1 MANTVTDMAM
11 DIKTINSIFLFTQQK
26 YRIKEILIW
35 EDFFYAVFFYFQN
48 HFLFFLGSCLYI
60 SAKVFFSFII

>member
-1 MANTVTDMAM
+1 MASTVTDMAM
-11 DIKTINSIFLFTQQK
+11 GIKTINSIFLFTQQK

-35 EDFFYAVFFYFQN
+35 EDFSCGIFYFQN